1 MTGSVTWSVDTTQTS
16 GNMGKNLI
24 IAYYNPSTSAYVNLQ
39 TITLSTAS
47 GTTSYGPVQPS
58 GGFSTEQS
66 YKIRF
71 TITDTTTNSNNSAT
85 KIITLSQAFFLIDAL
100 AQTSGKAIVFGRG
113 ATSEDNGK
121 VVVGGTLQLQLKG
134 VNPVLQTIHQDTS
147 VGVNFGIG
155 SDGYNRGIYD
165 STGKKWAV

>member
-85 KIITLSQAFFLIDAL
+85 KIITLSQAFFLIDTL
-100 AQTSGKAIVFGRG
+100 AQTSGKAIGFGR
-113 ATSEDNGK
+113 AVNSADNGK
-121 VVVGGTLQLQLKG
+121 VIVGNSLRLQLERSPIISHR
-134 VNPVLQTIHQDTS
+134 NPDLNSFYIATRPDTGQTID
-147 VGVNFGIG
+147 FGIG
-155 SDGYNRGIYD
+155 LGGVNRGI
-165 STGKKWAV
+165 

>member
-1 MTGSVTWSVDTTQTS
+1 VAGKVTWSVDTTQT
-16 GNMGKNLI
+16 NNKGKNLV
-24 IAYYNPSTSAYVNLQ
+24 IAYYDPSASAYVNLQ
-39 TITLSTAS
+39 TITLNTTS
-47 GTTSYGPVQPS
+47 GTTPYGPVQPS

-85 KIITLSQAFFLIDAL
+85 KIVTLSQAFFLIDAL
-100 AQTSGKAIVFGRG
+100 AQTSGKAIAFGRA

-121 VVVGGTLQLQLKG
+121 VVVGGALQLQLKG
-134 VNPVLQTIHQDTS
+134 ANPVLQTIHPDTS

-165 STGKKWAV
+165 PTGKKWAV